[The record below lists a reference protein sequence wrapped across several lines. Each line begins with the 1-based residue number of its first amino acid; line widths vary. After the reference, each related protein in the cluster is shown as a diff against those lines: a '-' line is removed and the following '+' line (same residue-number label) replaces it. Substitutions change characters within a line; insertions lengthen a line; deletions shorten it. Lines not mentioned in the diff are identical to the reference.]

1 MPDKMKYS
9 LSGWFFKI
17 FVSRWRTNITI
28 SGTLVIRSFQ
38 LEVSMK
44 KKSKL
49 GVMTEN
55 QDITK
60 ERGLSALSSLNYFMA
75 CSDVTEFYYKK
86 KYKY

>member
-1 MPDKMKYS
+1 VK
-9 LSGWFFKI
+9 
-17 FVSRWRTNITI
+17 R
-28 SGTLVIRSFQ
+28 
-38 LEVSMK
+38 K